1 MSGSKKA
8 KVLAAIDAMDIT
20 NSQKTALYYAA
31 GYKESTLD
39 DAPWISGRS
48 AGRSQEEAV
57 KLLQGANSQPQ
68 DLTMPRLTD
77 ENGEVWNPFAK
88 KSSDITMPR
97 LVK

>member
-1 MSGSKKA
+1 
-8 KVLAAIDAMDIT
+8 MD
-20 NSQKTALYYAA
+20 
-31 GYKESTLD
+31 E
-39 DAPWISGRS
+39 APWISGKIMERS
-48 AGRSQEEAV
+48 REDAL